1 MAQPLAHRPARAALE
16 RDFDETGIA
25 AVEAAKQMHRVRKVT
40 PGMTAVTIEE
50 RREMWMARE
59 PLARDTRELG
69 GGNADRLQFD

>member
-1 MAQPLAHRPARAALE
+1 MHGVGKVATRM
-16 RDFDETGIA
+16 A
-25 AVEAAKQMHRVRKVT
+25 AVTVQK
-40 PGMTAVTIEE
+40 